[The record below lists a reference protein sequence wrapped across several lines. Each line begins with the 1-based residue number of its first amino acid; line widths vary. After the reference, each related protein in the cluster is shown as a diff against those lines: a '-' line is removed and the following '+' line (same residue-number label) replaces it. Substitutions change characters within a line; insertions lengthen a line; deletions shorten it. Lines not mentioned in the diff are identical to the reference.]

1 MADGTFWLAVAV
13 GGGIGTAALA
23 SASGLFNKSEKPK
36 TYSPI
41 KQAVPPRHFAY
52 GRGRKPGASVL
63 YESVSA
69 YTLDVLAYC
78 HGRIEGNW
86 QHWLNDDPVTLN
98 GDGTTQGIDGRYGNT
113 IVIKTRQ
120 GLNTETAYDH
130 VVAVAD
136 GAWTSAHR
144 GDFTASVGMT
154 TKTVAEDK
162 MRRIYPN
169 GEVQHSAAAD
179 WLCVYDWRDP
189 AQDREDPSTWL
200 WSENPIVCGVH
211 DEWATNYPM
220 WTHPSLGVREKAIAD
235 RIWNRRFA
243 PVLDILTEEADAC
256 DEAVDLAAGGTI
268 PRYTAFVWYPADTD
282 RKTVRDMFKR
292 SCDGWRTERGDGAL
306 ILRCGRWLVS
316 PVPITDRMIVDVDG
330 LSAGIPKSRLT
341 NDLQLRFRSPDHNY
355 EMVDTVG
362 WTDEASITKRG
373 RKSNTLDLEEVTN
386 NSQAR
391 RVGKSAFY
399 AANEPYS
406 GMLVLDLDEAPAELF
421 EYRFHPLQISE
432 GPSAFNDMFIE
443 VLQSEQDLMERT
455 VTLSIRSA
463 SEARYEWDAETE
475 EGDNPGVVVR
485 PSPGEMMTPTVSAV
499 TTFFDDTGSGTG
511 VRLEI
516 TGEGPDRDDLTWFAR
531 WRVDGD
537 VSWVEAQYTDAADGS
552 PVLLTTGF
560 VPADTDLEVQIAYMI
575 GAGTLSDWSAT
586 EAVETATPTTPP
598 SGFTAVLNGFNVDT
612 AFSITEDHGR
622 VYRGATLATVFGS
635 ATDVSGELPG
645 TPGVPVA
652 WSDTARPAG
661 GYRYWAVAEDAAD
674 DPSTPAG
681 PIDIVVPYEPG
692 TNLIT
697 QPEAF
702 NNAYWGVIGGTAAA
716 PVVTANLVAA
726 PDGTTT
732 ADRIVFPAVTTAGHF
747 SVVYTATPISLSAIP
762 YKNGLWLRGALGGE
776 EIYIMVT
783 PNGSTFYRLRVTLT
797 TGWQRFSLPFTPT
810 ATTHYVQI
818 GTDRRDASQT
828 ATAAATVYAWG
839 AQLVA

>member
-13 GGGIGTAALA
+13 GGGVGTAALA
-23 SASGLFNKSEKPK
+23 SSSGLFKKTEKPK

-52 GRGRKPGASVL
+52 GRGRKPGASAL
-63 YESVSA
+63 YESVSG

-78 HGRIEGNW
+78 HGRIGGNW

-98 GDGTTQGIDGRYGNT
+98 PDGTTQGIDGRYGNT

-120 GLNTETAYDH
+120 GENTETAFDH
-130 VVAVAD
+130 VVTRSG

-144 GDFTASVGMT
+144 GDFTASIGMT

-220 WTHPSLGVREKAIAD
+220 WMHPTLGVREKAIAD

-243 PVLDILTEEADAC
+243 PVLDILTEEADYS
-256 DEAVDLAAGGTI
+256 DLPCPLAGGGTV
-268 PRYTAFVWYPADTD
+268 PTYTAFVWYPADTD

-306 ILRCGRWLVS
+306 ILRCGRWVIS
-316 PVPITDRMIVDVDG
+316 PVAITDRMIVDVDG

-341 NDLQLRFRSPDHNY
+341 NDLRLRYRSPEHSY
-355 EMVDTVG
+355 EMVDTLG

-373 RKSNTLDLEEVTN
+373 RKANTLDLEEVTT

-391 RVGKSAFY
+391 RLGKSAFY

-406 GMLVLDLDEAPAELF
+406 GTLVLDLDEAPAELF

-463 SEARYEWDAETE
+463 NPERYEWDAEAE
-475 EGDNPGVVVR
+475 EGTNPGVIERPAPADLAAPSITDVV
-485 PSPGEMMTPTVSAV
+485 P
-499 TTFFDDTGSGTG
+499 FYDDNGTGSG

-516 TGEGPDRDDLTWFAR
+516 TGSGPARDDLTWFAR
-531 WRVDGD
+531 WRVAGD
-537 VSWVEAQYTDAADGS
+537 VSWSESQYTDAADGA
-552 PVLLTTGF
+552 PVLLTTAF
-560 VPADTDLEVQIAYMI
+560 VPANADLEVQMAYRP
-575 GAGTLSDWSAT
+575 GSGVLSPW
-586 EAVETATPTTPP
+586 
-598 SGFTAVLNGFNVDT
+598 G
-612 AFSITEDHGR
+612 
-622 VYRGATLATVFGS
+622 
-635 ATDVSGELPG
+635 
-645 TPGVPVA
+645 
-652 WSDTARPAG
+652 PASPF
-661 GYRYWAVAEDAAD
+661 E
-674 DPSTPAG
+674 
-681 PIDIVVPYEPG
+681 
-692 TNLIT
+692 
-697 QPEAF
+697 
-702 NNAYWGVIGGTAAA
+702 
-716 PVVTANLVAA
+716 
-726 PDGTTT
+726 
-732 ADRIVFPAVTTAGHF
+732 VTTVSEEVIYDGG
-747 SVVYTATPISLSAIP
+747 ILS
-762 YKNGLWLRGALGGE
+762 
-776 EIYIMVT
+776 
-783 PNGSTFYRLRVTLT
+783 
-797 TGWQRFSLPFTPT
+797 
-810 ATTHYVQI
+810 
-818 GTDRRDASQT
+818 
-828 ATAAATVYAWG
+828 
-839 AQLVA
+839 